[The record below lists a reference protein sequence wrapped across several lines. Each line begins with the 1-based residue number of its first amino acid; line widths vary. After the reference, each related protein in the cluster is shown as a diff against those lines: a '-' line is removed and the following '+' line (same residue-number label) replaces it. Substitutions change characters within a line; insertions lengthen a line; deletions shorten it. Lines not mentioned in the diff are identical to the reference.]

1 MLRFAGDDAFE
12 RWLKACP
19 IDARALK
26 YQVSRQ
32 GGVLEVHC
40 SWSVAPAEADA
51 AEQPAATPSG
61 SLPPRAAAL
70 APAASPP
77 SEGGAAELARLR
89 SSLREMQASLADAA
103 ARHDSAKA
111 EGAAASPRAEAA
123 AADASGMSIG
133 YPGGGAAL
141 AEALLQKRTRDAAG
155 EPVAATRQQ
164 IRDALAL
171 ASGKPYPKPPGP
183 NFEKK

>member
-32 GGVLEVHC
+32 GGVLEVSC
-40 SWSVAPAEADA
+40 SWATPADA
-51 AEQPAATPSG
+51 GRRRAARLTPSG
-61 SLPPRAAAL
+61 SLPPQAAAL

-77 SEGGAAELARLR
+77 SRWRRELARLR
-89 SSLREMQASLADAA
+89 EPARNAGEPGGRGGA
-103 ARHDSAKA
+103 ARFRQ
-111 EGAAASPRAEAA
+111 GRGRRVAAREAA

-155 EPVAATRQQ
+155 EPVAATRRQ

-171 ASGKPYPKPPGP
+171 ASGKPHPKPPGP
-183 NFEKK
+183 N